1 MSTKLTPMMKQY
13 FDVKNNYPDALLF
26 YRLGDF
32 YECFFDDAKIVSL
45 ECDLVLT
52 ARSAGEDTKAPM
64 CGVPH
69 HAVTPY
75 IQKLINK
82 GYKVAIVEQMED
94 PATAKGIVRR
104 DVVRIVTP
112 GTVMEELSDDKTSVL
127 IASIEDA
134 QYGFSLIL
142 CEMASGK
149 LIGKWIAHSK
159 SELIQVCLK
168 YNVQEIVVNQQFN
181 PIIMNR
187 LRELPNITISYCD
200 ETTIDEFYLPLI
212 RQLPDKFHM
221 AFGRLVNYLLS
232 TQFRMLTHLQPVE
245 VDDLGTYC
253 EMDYSTM
260 SNLELVKPL
269 RTNGKN
275 LTLWG
280 YLDQTKTAM
289 GSRTLKSWVQR
300 PLLKE
305 TDILQRQ
312 DQIAFLIKKYLI
324 RDDITQHLKQIYD
337 LERIVAKIA
346 FKSAQPQDMIR
357 LSRSLTPIPAIKEL
371 LKDIEVF
378 GLWQTMDDCS
388 EFSAMLQENLQ
399 EEAPGN
405 AKEGSIFK
413 SGVNST
419 LDELRDIAN
428 HGHRWLLDFESKEKE
443 RTQIKNLKIGYNRV
457 FGYYIEV
464 SKSNMSSVKE
474 EFGYI
479 RKQTLANAERYITQE
494 LKQKE
499 DELLHAKERANRL
512 EEELFHQ
519 LIEETQAYLPKIQ
532 WIAKAISE
540 LDAITSL
547 AQVSS
552 QHGFNRPTFTQDRKI
567 SIQESVHPVLQAANK
582 GKQIVSNSIVMDED
596 EDIHILTGPNM
607 GGKSTYMRQLALIVI
622 LAQMGCYVP
631 AKKAQLPV
639 FDRIFTRM
647 GASDDIL
654 GGQSTFMMEMSE
666 ANTALKHATENSL
679 ILFDEIGRGTST
691 YDGMAIAQAIIEYVA
706 TVIKAKTVFS
716 THYHELTAMA
726 DILENVS
733 NIFVQVHE
741 KDDDITFLYR
751 VKRGK
756 ADKSYGIHVAQL
768 AKMPESLTKRSK
780 ELLNQLES
788 KRRVVQQTMDIV
800 EVIKIPKDLE
810 EIEQMLSSITI
821 EQMTPLQAMQC
832 LADLKDK
839 LKKR

>member
-1 MSTKLTPMMKQY
+1 
-13 FDVKNNYPDALLF
+13 
-26 YRLGDF
+26 
-32 YECFFDDAKIVSL
+32 
-45 ECDLVLT
+45 
-52 ARSAGEDTKAPM
+52 
-64 CGVPH
+64 
-69 HAVTPY
+69 
-75 IQKLINK
+75 
-82 GYKVAIVEQMED
+82 
-94 PATAKGIVRR
+94 
-104 DVVRIVTP
+104 
-112 GTVMEELSDDKTSVL
+112 
-127 IASIEDA
+127 
-134 QYGFSLIL
+134 
-142 CEMASGK
+142 
-149 LIGKWIAHSK
+149 
-159 SELIQVCLK
+159 
-168 YNVQEIVVNQQFN
+168 
-181 PIIMNR
+181 
-187 LRELPNITISYCD
+187 
-200 ETTIDEFYLPLI
+200 
-212 RQLPDKFHM
+212 
-221 AFGRLVNYLLS
+221 
-232 TQFRMLTHLQPVE
+232 
-245 VDDLGTYC
+245 
-253 EMDYSTM
+253 
-260 SNLELVKPL
+260 
-269 RTNGKN
+269 
-275 LTLWG
+275 
-280 YLDQTKTAM
+280 
-289 GSRTLKSWVQR
+289 
-300 PLLKE
+300 
-305 TDILQRQ
+305 
-312 DQIAFLIKKYLI
+312 
-324 RDDITQHLKQIYD
+324 
-337 LERIVAKIA
+337 
-346 FKSAQPQDMIR
+346 MIR
-357 LSRSLTPIPAIKEL
+357 LSRSLTPIPAVKEL
-371 LKDIEVF
+371 LKEIEVF

-622 LAQMGCYVP
+622 LAQLGCYVP

-691 YDGMAIAQAIIEYVA
+691 YDGMAIAQAIIEYIA

-726 DILENVS
+726 DVLENVS

-780 ELLNQLES
+780 ELLKQLES

-800 EVIKIPKDLE
+800 EVLKIPKDLE

>member
-1 MSTKLTPMMKQY
+1 MKQY

-94 PATAKGIVRR
+94 PATVKGIVRR

-112 GTVMEELSDDKTSVL
+112 GTVMEELSDDRSSVL

-149 LIGKWIAHSK
+149 LLGKWIAHSK

-168 YNVQEIVVNQQFN
+168 YNVQEIVVNQDFN
-181 PIIMNR
+181 SIVMNR
-187 LRELPNITISYCD
+187 LRELPNITISYCE
-200 ETTIDEFYLPLI
+200 ETAIDEFYLPLI
-212 RQLPDKFHM
+212 QQLPDKFLTS
-221 AFGRLVNYLLS
+221 FGRLVNYLVS
-232 TQFRMLTHLQPVE
+232 TQFRLLSHLQPVE

-275 LTLWG
+275 LTLWS

-300 PLLKE
+300 PLLKQ

-312 DQIAFLIKKYLI
+312 EQISFLIEKYLV
-324 RDDITQHLKQIYD
+324 RDDIIQHLKQIYD

-346 FKSAQPQDMIR
+346 YKSAQPQDIIR
-357 LSRSLTPIPAIKEL
+357 LSRSLIPIPEIKKL
-371 LKDIEVF
+371 LKATKVF
-378 GLWQTMDDCS
+378 TLWDTLDECS
-388 EFSAMLQENLQ
+388 DFSNMLRENLN
-399 EEAPGN
+399 EEAPVN
-405 AKEGSIFK
+405 AKEGNIFK
-413 SGVNST
+413 SGVNTS

-464 SKSNMSSVKE
+464 SKSSMTSVKE

-479 RKQTLANAERYITQE
+479 RKQTLTNAERYITHE

-512 EEELFHQ
+512 EEELFLQ
-519 LIEETQAYLPKIQ
+519 LIEESQAYLPKVQ

-547 AQVSS
+547 AQISS
-552 QHGFNRPTFTQDRKI
+552 QHGFTRPTFVQERKI
-567 SIQESVHPVLQAANK
+567 SVQESVHPVLQAANK
-582 GKQIVSNSIVMDED
+582 GKQIVSNSIVMDEK

-607 GGKSTYMRQLALIVI
+607 GGKSTYMRQLALIAI
-622 LAQMGCYVP
+622 LAQMGCFVP

-691 YDGMAIAQAIIEYVA
+691 YDGMAIAQAIIEHIA

-780 ELLNQLES
+780 ELLKQLES

-800 EVIKIPKDLE
+800 EVIKIPKELE
-810 EIEQMLSSITI
+810 AIEQMLSSITI

>member
-1 MSTKLTPMMKQY
+1 M
-13 FDVKNNYPDALLF
+13 V
-26 YRLGDF
+26 
-32 YECFFDDAKIVSL
+32 
-45 ECDLVLT
+45 
-52 ARSAGEDTKAPM
+52 
-64 CGVPH
+64 
-69 HAVTPY
+69 
-75 IQKLINK
+75 
-82 GYKVAIVEQMED
+82 
-94 PATAKGIVRR
+94 
-104 DVVRIVTP
+104 
-112 GTVMEELSDDKTSVL
+112 
-127 IASIEDA
+127 
-134 QYGFSLIL
+134 
-142 CEMASGK
+142 
-149 LIGKWIAHSK
+149 
-159 SELIQVCLK
+159 
-168 YNVQEIVVNQQFN
+168 
-181 PIIMNR
+181 
-187 LRELPNITISYCD
+187 
-200 ETTIDEFYLPLI
+200 
-212 RQLPDKFHM
+212 
-221 AFGRLVNYLLS
+221 
-232 TQFRMLTHLQPVE
+232 
-245 VDDLGTYC
+245 
-253 EMDYSTM
+253 
-260 SNLELVKPL
+260 
-269 RTNGKN
+269 
-275 LTLWG
+275 
-280 YLDQTKTAM
+280 
-289 GSRTLKSWVQR
+289 
-300 PLLKE
+300 
-305 TDILQRQ
+305 
-312 DQIAFLIKKYLI
+312 
-324 RDDITQHLKQIYD
+324 
-337 LERIVAKIA
+337 
-346 FKSAQPQDMIR
+346 
-357 LSRSLTPIPAIKEL
+357 
-371 LKDIEVF
+371 
-378 GLWQTMDDCS
+378 
-388 EFSAMLQENLQ
+388 
-399 EEAPGN
+399 
-405 AKEGSIFK
+405 IF
-413 SGVNST
+413 
-419 LDELRDIAN
+419 
-428 HGHRWLLDFESKEKE
+428 
-443 RTQIKNLKIGYNRV
+443 
-457 FGYYIEV
+457 V
-464 SKSNMSSVKE
+464 SK
-474 EFGYI
+474 
-479 RKQTLANAERYITQE
+479 LANAERYITQE

-631 AKKAQLPV
+631 AKKVQLPV

-691 YDGMAIAQAIIEYVA
+691 YDGMAIAQAIIEYIA

-810 EIEQMLSSITI
+810 EIEQLLSSITI